1 MKGSDITLTLFII
14 LIFVAL
20 FMFNIFVTGMKDIKE
35 NWPEYRCNPTIMP
48 FSSQF
53 GVDPSENFTY
63 CIQNMQ
69 TGFMG
74 YLLEPVNYALSL
86 VNNLGGEFTEAI
98 QSVRNVLNNIRNFV
112 SSIVQ
117 NIFGVFLNIL
127 IQFQKIIIAMKDMVG
142 KIVGIITVL
151 LYTMDGVIKSM
162 QSAWG
167 SPAGDVMRALCFM
180 PNTLVKLKS
189 GKIVQMKDLS
199 LGDVLINDSIV
210 CATMQIKNFIGEK
223 PFRDNNESKHFDQI
237 ESIYR
242 LNGGVANAPI
252 HVTGSHL
259 VQYMGKWMPVED
271 HPESKITSLKTKW
284 LSCLITSDHLI
295 PIGSHI
301 FHDWE
306 DDNGSPSK
314 DLDDESR
321 IQYA

>member
-1 MKGSDITLTLFII
+1 MKGSDITLTLFIF
-14 LIFVAL
+14 LIFIGL
-20 FMFNIFVTGMKDIKE
+20 FLFNIFVTGMKDIKD
-35 NWPEYRCNPTIMP
+35 NWPEYRCNPTVMP
-48 FSSQF
+48 FASQF

-74 YLLEPVNYALSL
+74 YLLEPVNYALSM
-86 VNNLGGEFTEAI
+86 VNSLGGEFTESI
-98 QSVRNVLNNIRNFV
+98 QSIRNVINNIRNFL

-151 LYTMDGVIKSM
+151 LYTIDGVIKAM
-162 QSAWG
+162 RSAWG
-167 SPAGDVMRALCFM
+167 SPAGGVMRALCFM
-180 PNTLVKLKS
+180 PNTLVKLKN
-189 GKIVQMKDLS
+189 GKITQMQHLD
-199 LGDVLINDSIV
+199 LGDVLINGSVV

-223 PFRDNNESKHFDQI
+223 PFSDNKEPQQFNQI

-242 LNGGVANAPI
+242 LSGGVANAPI

-259 VQYMGKWMPVED
+259 VQYNGKWIPVKE
-271 HPESKITSLKTKW
+271 HPDAITTSLKTKW

-321 IQYA
+321 IHYA

>member
-1 MKGSDITLTLFII
+1 MKGSDIILTLFII

-20 FMFNIFVTGMKDIKE
+20 FMFNIFVTGMKDIKD

-48 FSSQF
+48 FASQF
-53 GVDPSENFTY
+53 GVDPTENFTY

-142 KIVGIITVL
+142 KIVGIITTL

-162 QSAWG
+162 QAAWG

-180 PNTLVKLKS
+180 PNTLVKLKN
-189 GKIVQMKDLS
+189 GKIVQMKDLN
-199 LGDVLINDSIV
+199 LGDVLINDSVV

-223 PFRDNNESKHFDQI
+223 PFRKNEEDNFDQI

-259 VQYMGKWMPVED
+259 VQYMGKWIPVKE
-271 HPESKITSLKTKW
+271 HPDAKTTILKTKW

-321 IQYA
+321 IHYA

>member
-1 MKGSDITLTLFII
+1 MKGSDITLTLFIF
-14 LIFVAL
+14 LIFIGL
-20 FMFNIFVTGMKDIKE
+20 FLFNIFVTGMKDIKD
-35 NWPEYRCNPTIMP
+35 NWPEYRCNPTVMP
-48 FSSQF
+48 FASQF
-53 GVDPSENFTY
+53 GVDPSANFTY

-74 YLLEPVNYALSL
+74 YLLEPVNYALSM
-86 VNNLGGEFTEAI
+86 VNSLGGEFTESI
-98 QSVRNVLNNIRNFV
+98 QSIRNVINNMRNFL

-151 LYTMDGVIKSM
+151 LYTIDGVVKAM

-180 PNTLVKLKS
+180 PNTLVKLEN
-189 GKIVQMKDLS
+189 GKIVQMQHLN
-199 LGDVLINDSIV
+199 LGDVLLNGSVV
-210 CATMQIKNFIGEK
+210 CATMQIKNFIGTK
-223 PFRDNNESKHFDQI
+223 AFNKNKSDFDQI

-242 LNGGVANAPI
+242 LGGGVANAPI

-259 VQYMGKWMPVED
+259 VQHMGEWIPVKD
-271 HPESKITSLKTKW
+271 HPDAKTTSLKTKW

-321 IQYA
+321 IHYA

>member
-1 MKGSDITLTLFII
+1 MKGIDITLTLFII

-20 FMFNIFVTGMKDIKE
+20 FMFNIFVTGMKDIKD
-35 NWPEYRCNPTIMP
+35 NWPEYRCNPTVMP
-48 FSSQF
+48 FASQF
-53 GVDPSENFTY
+53 GVDPSSNFTY

-74 YLLEPVNYALSL
+74 YLLEPVNYALSM
-86 VNNLGGEFTEAI
+86 VNSLGGEFTESI
-98 QSVRNVLNNIRNFV
+98 QSIRNVINNMRNFL

-142 KIVGIITVL
+142 KIVGIITTL
-151 LYTMDGVIKSM
+151 LYTMDGVIKAM

-167 SPAGDVMRALCFM
+167 SPAGGVMRALCFM
-180 PNTLVKLKS
+180 PNTLVKLKN
-189 GKIVQMKDLS
+189 GKIRQMQHLA
-199 LGDVLINDSIV
+199 LGDVLINGSVV

-223 PFRDNNESKHFDQI
+223 PFSDNKNLQQFDQI

-242 LNGGVANAPI
+242 LGGGVANAPI

-259 VQYMGKWMPVED
+259 VQHMGKWIPVED
-271 HPESKITSLKTKW
+271 HPDAKTTTLKTKW

-321 IQYA
+321 IHYA

>member
-1 MKGSDITLTLFII
+1 MKGSDIILTLFII

-20 FMFNIFVTGMKDIKE
+20 FMFNIFVTGMKDIKD

-48 FSSQF
+48 FASQF
-53 GVDPSENFTY
+53 GVDPTENFTY

-142 KIVGIITVL
+142 KIVGIITTL

-162 QSAWG
+162 QAAWG

-180 PNTLVKLKS
+180 PNTLVKLKN
-189 GKIVQMKDLS
+189 GKIVQMKDLN
-199 LGDVLINDSIV
+199 LGDVLINDSVV

-223 PFRDNNESKHFDQI
+223 PFRKNEEDNFDQI

-259 VQYMGKWMPVED
+259 VQYMGKWIPVKE
-271 HPESKITSLKTKW
+271 HPDAKTTSLKTKW

-321 IQYA
+321 IHYA

>member
-1 MKGSDITLTLFII
+1 MKGSDIILTLVIF
-14 LIFVAL
+14 LIFVGL
-20 FMFNIFVTGMKDIKE
+20 FMFNIFVTGMKDIKD

-48 FSSQF
+48 FASHF
-53 GVDPSENFTY
+53 GVDPTENFTY

-74 YLLEPVNYALSL
+74 YLLEPVNYSLSL
-86 VNNLGGEFTEAI
+86 VNSLGGEFTESI
-98 QSVRNVLNNIRNFV
+98 QSIRKVLNNVRNFI

-117 NIFGVFLNIL
+117 SIFGVFLNIL

-151 LYTMDGVIKSM
+151 LYTIDGVMKTM

-167 SPAGDVMRALCFM
+167 SPAGGVMRALCFM
-180 PNTLVKLKS
+180 PNTLVKLKN
-189 GKIVQMKDLS
+189 GKIVQMQDLD

-210 CATMQIKNFIGEK
+210 CATMKIKNFVGK
-223 PFRDNNESKHFDQI
+223 KDFSDNKNDYEQI

-259 VQYMGKWMPVED
+259 VQHMGKWIPVKD
-271 HPESKITSLKTKW
+271 HPDSKHTPLKTKW

-321 IQYA
+321 IHYA

>member
-1 MKGSDITLTLFII
+1 MKGIDITLTFFIF
-14 LIFVAL
+14 LIFIGL
-20 FMFNIFVTGMKDIKE
+20 FMFNIFVTGMKDIKN
-35 NWPEYRCNPTIMP
+35 NWPEYRCNPTVMP
-48 FSSQF
+48 FASQF
-53 GVDPSENFTY
+53 GVDPTENFTY

-151 LYTMDGVIKSM
+151 LYTIDGVVKTM
-162 QSAWG
+162 QAAWG
-167 SPAGDVMRALCFM
+167 SPAGGVMRALCFM
-180 PNTLVKLKS
+180 PNTLVKLKN
-189 GKIVQMKDLS
+189 GKIVQMQDLD

-210 CATMQIKNFIGEK
+210 CATMKIKNFIGK
-223 PFRDNNESKHFDQI
+223 KDFSDNENGDFNQI

-259 VQYMGKWMPVED
+259 VQHMGKWKPVKD
-271 HPESKITSLKTKW
+271 HPDSKLTQLKTKW

-321 IQYA
+321 IHYA